1 MSVKFSVTRK
11 TNEKPVV
18 SINTELATIGQKM
31 NGKSLYDLPDL
42 FPNLVNL
49 GIAKA
54 LGGDFP
60 LLVMEFPDRKVTVG
74 FSRAS
79 LKSDDTVTEAKELMR
94 KEEFLDYCFRVNKT
108 MLADDLEGAPTGPER
123 MNIGLPNGLG
133 IVDEESFVET
143 AAATA
148 TA

>member
-1 MSVKFSVTRK
+1 MSVKFSVKRK

-18 SINTELATIGQKM
+18 SINTELATIGQTM

-49 GIAKA
+49 GVAKA

-60 LLVMEFPDRKVTVG
+60 LLVMEFADRKVTVG

-79 LKSDDTVTEAKELMR
+79 LKSDDTVAEAKELMR
-94 KEEFLDYCFRVNKT
+94 KEEFLDYCFRINRKKE
-108 MLADDLEGAPTGPER
+108 DGDEDGAPSGPER
-123 MNIGLPNGLG
+123 MSIGLPNGLG

-143 AAATA
+143 VAATA
-148 TA
+148 TT